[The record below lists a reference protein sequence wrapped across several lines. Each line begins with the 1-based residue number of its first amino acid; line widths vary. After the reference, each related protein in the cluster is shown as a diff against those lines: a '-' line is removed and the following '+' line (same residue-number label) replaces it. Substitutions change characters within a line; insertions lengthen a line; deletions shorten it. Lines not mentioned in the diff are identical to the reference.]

1 MKIRDTHKQTED
13 IYFSPVLTLNIKT
26 QNICGGSGRSVT
38 VPNQTYRALVVKH
51 CMASAMNQSPISAT
65 FLERSL
71 APIWQTFLRGQNIH
85 AESFKWFHL
94 THQGMQQ
101 VSHSSFS
108 TSAAISTMTVLRVTT
123 LLFFS

>member
-26 QNICGGSGRSVT
+26 QNIPLCGGSGRSVT

-51 CMASAMNQSPISAT
+51 CMASAVNQLPTSAT

-71 APIWQTFLRGQNIH
+71 APIWQTF
-85 AESFKWFHL
+85 
-94 THQGMQQ
+94 
-101 VSHSSFS
+101 
-108 TSAAISTMTVLRVTT
+108 
-123 LLFFS
+123 